1 MITSSQN
8 SKLKWIR
15 SLLSDRKTRLSEGAF
30 VVEGVRLVE
39 EALRAG
45 WNPRLICYS
54 ETISARGAQ
63 IVESFTSCSA
73 EVEEVSDRI
82 LEAVSDTQTPQGLIA
97 VFPIPDAESP
107 AQPDFILIL
116 DELRDP
122 GNLGSIL
129 RSATAAGVQACF
141 LTPGTADVF
150 APKVVRAAMGAHF
163 HLPLF
168 NWSWD
173 QISPFCEQRGLKIF
187 LADKT
192 GGSPYWKVDLKKPV
206 GLVIGGEAEGA
217 GARARQV
224 AHCVITI
231 PMPGSSE
238 SLNAA
243 VAAGVIL
250 FEVVRQRI

>member
-1 MITSSQN
+1 M
-8 SKLKWIR
+8 
-15 SLLSDRKTRLSEGAF
+15 
-30 VVEGVRLVE
+30 
-39 EALRAG
+39 
-45 WNPRLICYS
+45 
-54 ETISARGAQ
+54 Q
-63 IVESFTSCSA
+63 IVESYASYGV

-97 VFPIPDAESP
+97 VFPIPCVEPPTHS
-107 AQPDFILIL
+107 DFILIL

-129 RSATAAGVQACF
+129 RSATAAGVQACI

-150 APKVVRAAMGAHF
+150 APKVIRAAMGAHF
-163 HLPLF
+163 HIPLF

-173 QISPFCEQRGLKIF
+173 QISPFCEQWGLKIF
-187 LADKT
+187 LADAI
-192 GGSPYWKVDLKKPV
+192 GGLSYWKVDLRQPV

-217 GARARQV
+217 GTRARQV
-224 AHCVITI
+224 AHSVLTI

-243 VAAGVIL
+243 VAAGILL